1 MAITIEFRAFFS
13 PLNDIAMPDAIN
25 LGRWAMAKQRV
36 GEMKGRWLEVASR
49 RWGTSF
55 LEPQSELV
63 TSLKVP
69 VLKLESWQLFA
80 FTALTANRSSQS
92 RRCCRP
98 VLCFKWALTAFPIP
112 K

>member
-98 VLCFKWALTAFPIP
+98 VLCFKWVLTAFPIP

>member
-1 MAITIEFRAFFS
+1 MAITIKFRAFFS

-63 TSLKVP
+63 TSLKMP
-69 VLKLESWQLFA
+69 VLNPDSWQLLTV
-80 FTALTANRSSQS
+80 TALTANRSSYF

-98 VLCFKWALTAFPIP
+98 VLFF
-112 K
+112 